1 MSKSSRRRRPGGTGV
16 RRMPTD
22 PSSPAQIVLAA
33 ASPPVAADLDEELPP
48 DLRFVPVPRHSR
60 SNGLTPERQRL
71 FIASLAA
78 TGSVTTACAVIGCAT
93 ASIYE
98 LKQAPGAEE
107 FTAAWERATE
117 RGARRVRDTLLDQ
130 SINGIPERIYRDGEL
145 IAERRLFNTRAQMW
159 IAAHYL
165 PETFGSGSG
174 SGGGGGSG
182 GVGSRG
188 GRLSGGAL
196 SRAKDEWLAEQA
208 AESDREAP
216 RLHNLVQAALPRD
229 QVGVQTLDRERPRG
243 ACRMG
248 TADRRHQLEKA
259 PAARPGQAPRR
270 RPRHDPDPCAADDR
284 RAGRADGAG
293 SNAGERWGGC
303 RPRLTRPIPLRIRPA
318 RGTSAPMTVSPR
330 TLDILRDLAR
340 RPANHDNIKATFKE
354 LLVEEFGA
362 ERSAL
367 DFEVRAPVIAGRID
381 ALIGRTVFEAKRDLG
396 REMPDVVRRM
406 PDYLADRAREFG
418 EPFVGIASDGRRWVV
433 FELAA
438 DGALVP
444 VKETI
449 LDPDKA
455 DAFLAWLDG
464 VLAIRASLPPDP
476 LTVRAEL
483 GQDSIAYRTAHR
495 ALRELWDKV
504 GTISRRGAQAPAVGR
519 PSQARLRARG
529 RGRTRCGFQHS
540 YLVIVAKMPSRSR

>member
-216 RLHNLVQAALPRD
+216 RLHNLV
-229 QVGVQTLDRERPRG
+229 
-243 ACRMG
+243 
-248 TADRRHQLEKA
+248 RRRFHAIRSAFKRSIA
-259 PAARPGQAPRR
+259 NDPAAR
-270 RPRHDPDPCAADDR
+270 AA
-284 RAGRADGAG
+284 
-293 SNAGERWGGC
+293 W
-303 RPRLTRPIPLRIRPA
+303 
-318 RGTSAPMTVSPR
+318 
-330 TLDILRDLAR
+330 
-340 RPANHDNIKATFKE
+340 E
-354 LLVEEFGA
+354 LLTG
-362 ERSAL
+362 
-367 DFEVRAPVIAGRID
+367 D
-381 ALIGRTVFEAKRDLG
+381 TNWKKRQ
-396 REMPDVVRRM
+396 P
-406 PDYLADRAREFG
+406 
-418 EPFVGIASDGRRWVV
+418 
-433 FELAA
+433 
-438 DGALVP
+438 
-444 VKETI
+444 
-449 LDPDKA
+449 LDPDKPRAA
-455 DAFLAWLDG
+455 DPDTTLILALPMTDEPGGPTVLDQMLGSDG
-464 VLAIRASLPPDP
+464 VAAGH
-476 LTVRAEL
+476 V
-483 GQDSIAYRTAHR
+483 
-495 ALRELWDKV
+495 
-504 GTISRRGAQAPAVGR
+504 
-519 PSQARLRARG
+519 
-529 RGRTRCGFQHS
+529 
-540 YLVIVAKMPSRSR
+540 